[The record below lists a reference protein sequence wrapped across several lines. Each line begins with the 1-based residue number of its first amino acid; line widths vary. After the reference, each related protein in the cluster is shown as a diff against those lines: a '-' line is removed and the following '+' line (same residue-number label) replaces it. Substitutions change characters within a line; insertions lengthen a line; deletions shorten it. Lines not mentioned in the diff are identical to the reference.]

1 MEKGIIGVFFS
12 IVLLLIFTSL
22 SYGGFD
28 AEAKPLRDHLE
39 QELLIPQDGDRSDGI
54 LLLIVSN

>member
-1 MEKGIIGVFFS
+1 MFFS